1 MAIQII
7 TKYILIINLF
17 NKTNVQTLNKKP
29 TVSTIKIRKEYNILP
44 LDFNCWH
51 CWLFEQRL
59 IIRLI
64 QNINSII

>member
-44 LDFNCWH
+44 LDFNC
-51 CWLFEQRL
+51 
-59 IIRLI
+59 
-64 QNINSII
+64 